1 MSEPL
6 TRDRI
11 EAMCKNLSDC
21 QYHTTATFFLDH
33 DAALRQQRLEL
44 EQAVS
49 LLGQQVDMLKQERTR
64 LNAEL
69 TECYARMR
77 RER

>member
-1 MSEPL
+1 MNKP
-6 TRDRI
+6 DR
-11 EAMCKNLSDC
+11 AARVVANAKLNDS
-21 QYHTTATFFLDH
+21 A
-33 DAALRQQRLEL
+33 DAALRQQGREL

-77 RER
+77 REP